1 MQWGV
6 HSGPHWELLEGFD
19 SGQTQV
25 DHPEDGEM
33 AVWSHPLDVHYL
45 VQALT
50 GWPKLHFQIWS
61 MDIHGEVDLCKNR
74 KANECCSVCVS
85 SWNTN
90 ILLMA
95 RQVMRPLYVFL

>member
-1 MQWGV
+1 M

-45 VQALT
+45 VQALS

-61 MDIHGEVDLCKNR
+61 MDVHGEVDLCKG
-74 KANECCSVCVS
+74 
-85 SWNTN
+85 
-90 ILLMA
+90 
-95 RQVMRPLYVFL
+95 